1 MAQEHSPLLSN
12 DHSVRIDVPTLSVID
27 STRTSV
33 RIVAYV
39 FIWILNVALLAL
51 GILAFI
57 PAWPWKDRNV
67 MPGVIIILGAIF
79 GFIQE
84 IIVWV
89 MFLVFVIII
98 MMYYS
103 VWHRRV

>member
-27 STRTSV
+27 STRTSTNV
-33 RIVAYV
+33 LAYGFIIV
-39 FIWILNVALLAL
+39 LTVALLAL
-51 GILAFI
+51 GVLAFI
-57 PAWPWKDRNV
+57 PAWPWKERSI
-67 MPGVIIILGAIF
+67 PTGVIIILGAIF

-103 VWHRRV
+103 ILHRRV